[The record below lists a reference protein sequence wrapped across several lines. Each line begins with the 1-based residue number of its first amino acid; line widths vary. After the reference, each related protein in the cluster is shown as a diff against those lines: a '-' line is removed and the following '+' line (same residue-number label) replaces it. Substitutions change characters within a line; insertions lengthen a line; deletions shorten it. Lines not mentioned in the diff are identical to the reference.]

1 MVISAHQQ
9 LAAAVVLTAV
19 ESLARQV
26 GDELE
31 GEVYDLHR
39 QGYTL
44 KDIAQRL
51 NKPYSTIRRMVE
63 RMEPDARQ
71 FLLNAEYPFIQHC
84 GIDAACLQQFVR
96 AIEYVPE
103 RARFVLRTLSDE

>member
-1 MVISAHQQ
+1 MVISVHQQ

-44 KDIAQRL
+44 KDIAQR
-51 NKPYSTIRRMVE
+51 
-63 RMEPDARQ
+63 
-71 FLLNAEYPFIQHC
+71 
-84 GIDAACLQQFVR
+84 
-96 AIEYVPE
+96 
-103 RARFVLRTLSDE
+103 